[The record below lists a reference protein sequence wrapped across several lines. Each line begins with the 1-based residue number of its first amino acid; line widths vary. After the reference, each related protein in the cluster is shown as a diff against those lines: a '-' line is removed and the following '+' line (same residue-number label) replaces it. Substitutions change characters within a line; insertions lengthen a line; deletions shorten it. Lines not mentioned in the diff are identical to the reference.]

1 MVLARFTVARQPGKI
16 MNIITDAQELQK
28 QCLAWRRD
36 GLTIGLVPTMGYFHK
51 GHLAL
56 MDRARTECDKLI
68 VTLFVNPTQFGEN
81 EDLDKYPHDFDGDS
95 AKAKSRGTDVLFAPA
110 TTDMYEED
118 HATWVNV
125 PELGKH
131 LCGAS
136 RSGHFKGVC
145 TVVTK
150 LFMLAQPNVA
160 VFGQKD
166 WQQLAIIKRMV
177 RDLNIP
183 VKVIGHEIVREQDG
197 LAMSSRNAYLTEE
210 ERAAAPAIRK
220 GLVKTAERVKN
231 GERNAQ
237 AAKQFLMNE
246 YASTLPMGTVDYIEI
261 VTPDAIDPIDEI
273 TGPTL
278 TAVAVRV
285 GRARLIDNIL
295 IEV

>member
-1 MVLARFTVARQPGKI
+1 
-16 MNIITDAQELQK
+16 MNTITDPYELQK
-28 QCLAWRRD
+28 QCLAWRREA
-36 GLTIGLVPTMGYFHK
+36 LTIGLVPTMGYFHE

-56 MDRARTECDKLI
+56 MERARPLCDKLI

-81 EDLDKYPHDFDGDS
+81 EDLDKYPHDLEGDS
-95 AKAKSRGTDVLFAPA
+95 AKAQSRGTDLLFAPNA
-110 TTDMYEED
+110 SAMYD
-118 HATWVNV
+118 ANHATWVDV
-125 PELGKH
+125 PKLGAH

-136 RSGHFKGVC
+136 RAGHFKGVC

-150 LFMLAQPNVA
+150 LFMLTQPSIA
-160 VFGQKD
+160 IFGQKD

-183 VKVIGHEIVREQDG
+183 VEIIGHEIIREADG
-197 LAMSSRNAYLTEE
+197 LAMSSRNAYLTAQ

-220 GLVKTAERVKN
+220 GLVKVAEKVKN
-231 GERNAQ
+231 GERNAE
-237 AAKQFLMNE
+237 AVKSFMYNE

-261 VTPDAIDPIDEI
+261 VDPEAIEPIGTI
-273 TGPTL
+273 TGSAL
-278 TAVAVRV
+278 IAVAVAV